1 MQRIASDIKTGQ
13 FHKVYLLYGKQD
25 YLRRQYRDNLVK
37 ALTGGETTMN
47 YTYYEGKN
55 ASVNEVI
62 DQAETLPFFADKRVI
77 VVENTGWFKTSEDTF
92 ADYLERVCDTTV
104 MVCVESEINKRTRTY
119 KAADKAG
126 LCVEFDNPS
135 EDELRRWIWK
145 KVAQEDKKISDRA
158 LQVFIEMTGPDMDNM
173 QKELEKLLCFCLE
186 KDVIEVG
193 DVEAICTRQ
202 IADQVFNMIN
212 AMAEKKQRQAMDL
225 YYDLLALKV
234 PPARILALIV
244 RQFNLLYQV
253 KVMKGK
259 GYDDKTIASHTGLG
273 PWIVR
278 KYVNQASRFQKEYL
292 LQALEDCA
300 KTDYAFK
307 TGKITDV
314 LGVEL
319 LLVQFSS

>member
-1 MQRIASDIKTGQ
+1 MQRIAEDIKKGQ

-25 YLRRQYRDNLVK
+25 YLRKQYRDKLVE

-47 YTYYEGKN
+47 YNYYEGKN
-55 ASVNEVI
+55 ALVTEII

-92 ADYLERVCDTTV
+92 ASYLETVCDTTV
-104 MVCVESEINKRTRTY
+104 MVCVEAEINKRTKTY
-119 KAADKAG
+119 KAAEKAG
-126 LCVEFDNPS
+126 LCVEFGDPS
-135 EDELRRWIWK
+135 EDVLKRWLWK
-145 KVAQEDKKISDRA
+145 KVTQEDKKMTDRA
-158 LQVFIEMTGPDMDNM
+158 LQVFIEMTGPNMENM

-186 KDVIEVG
+186 KEVIEVG

-202 IADQVFNMIN
+202 IADQVFDMIN
-212 AMAEKKQRQAMDL
+212 AMAEKRQLQAMDL

-253 KVMKGK
+253 KEMKGK
-259 GYDDKTIASHTGLG
+259 GYDDKTIASLIGLG
-273 PWIVR
+273 PWLVR
-278 KYVNQASRFQKEYL
+278 KYVNQASRFKKEYL
-292 LQALEDCA
+292 LQALEECA